1 MRSILKNERLICLR
15 KISRNENERWFFQAS
30 VWFLLA
36 MRSILKNERLI
47 CLRKISR
54 NENERWFLLAIR
66 SFLNRERV
74 PPALSLK
81 NQQFAVI

>member
-1 MRSILKNERLICLR
+1 
-15 KISRNENERWFFQAS
+15 
-30 VWFLLA
+30 

-54 NENERWFLLAIR
+54 NENERWFLLAMR

-74 PPALSLK
+74 PLSLPEES
-81 NQQFAVI
+81 AVCGYLK